1 MCPAAENGAA
11 PMRLAADNHASLYQ
25 LRQRLAEFEQA
36 YDLCDMIDS
45 WTAVLKCRDIN
56 RAQIKRLKAE
66 IERRQSEDDEHQDL
80 RPVRLWGAGLGDG
93 E

>member
-1 MCPAAENGAA
+1 MVPRRCARPAE
-11 PMRLAADNHASLYQ
+11 NHASLDQ
-25 LRQRLAEFEQA
+25 LRDRLAAFEQA

-56 RAQIKRLKAE
+56 RVQIKRLKAE
-66 IERRQSEDDEHQDL
+66 IERRESEDDERQDV
-80 RPVRLWGAGLGDG
+80 RPVRLWGAGYGDG